1 MSRTEIN
8 LPYPETSDRH
18 LKISVGACHLIIRPG
33 ESAAWVSGSYIDPVG
48 ILPLK
53 IENEGGE
60 TRLMQ
65 ALNPIE
71 ISGGFEGLTTL
82 ELELGKARLYW
93 LTIESGASEADIDL
107 GGLPLSRLSIR
118 HAAGRHTVNFSTPN
132 QQALVLFSL
141 TVGAGVAE
149 VQNLANANLLE
160 MVIEGGAAT
169 YRLAW
174 GSELKRPANVRIATG
189 ISLVE
194 ISIPESVAAQLTT
207 DSFLGNLELGEGVI
221 QKEGTYWTQSAL
233 DGGEP
238 RLSIRASQTVG
249 TLRLNFAQPAPTP
262 AELPVQETQVETAS
276 AVDPVEI

>member
-1 MSRTEIN
+1 MQRHVVLPLEVSARAELEARLRRRVRMARLLPYRAAERLGRMLGLLAFAVALPRRRVALDNLQHAFPDKTPTEIRS
-8 LPYPETSDRH
+8 LAR
-18 LKISVGACHLIIRPG
+18 
-33 ESAAWVSGSYIDPVG
+33 
-48 ILPLK
+48 
-53 IENEGGE
+53 
-60 TRLMQ
+60 
-65 ALNPIE
+65 
-71 ISGGFEGLTTL
+71 
-82 ELELGKARLYW
+82 KA
-93 LTIESGASEADIDL
+93 
-107 GGLPLSRLSIR
+107 
-118 HAAGRHTVNFSTPN
+118 F
-132 QQALVLFSL
+132 
-141 TVGAGVAE
+141 
-149 VQNLANANLLE
+149 QN
-160 MVIEGGAAT
+160 
-169 YRLAW
+169 Y
-174 GSELKRPANVRIATG
+174 G